1 MSTAVTTY
9 QNQYVAKKALFSFLG
24 NTFRIF
30 GTDGSLQFY
39 IKQKAFKLK
48 EEINVFG
55 DEAQTNKRL
64 TIKARGIGDFSG
76 AYDVV
81 DAATGEKLGAAK
93 RAGLKSIFRDE
104 WTLLDNEDK
113 EVGKVLETGGAMIV
127 LRKFLKLIPQT
138 YHVTIDG
145 QLEGVIK
152 QKFNPFQLGY
162 DVDFTPGPGKLDPRM
177 GVGITVLLLA
187 IEGGKD

>member
-1 MSTAVTTY
+1 MSNAITTY

-24 NTFRIF
+24 GTFRIF

-48 EEINVFG
+48 EEINVFA
-55 DEAQTNKRL
+55 DEAQTQKRL
-64 TIKARGIGDFSG
+64 SIKARGIGDFSG
-76 AYDVV
+76 AYDIT
-81 DAATGEKLGAAK
+81 DAATGEKVGAAK

-104 WTLLDNEDK
+104 WTLLDNNDQ
-113 EVGKVLETGGAMIV
+113 EVGKVVESGGAMIL
-127 LRKFLKLIPQT
+127 LRKFLKIIPQT
-138 YHVTIDG
+138 YQVTVDG
-145 QLEGVIK
+145 SLEGVIK

-162 DVDFTPGPGKLDPRM
+162 DVDFTPGPGKLDPRF